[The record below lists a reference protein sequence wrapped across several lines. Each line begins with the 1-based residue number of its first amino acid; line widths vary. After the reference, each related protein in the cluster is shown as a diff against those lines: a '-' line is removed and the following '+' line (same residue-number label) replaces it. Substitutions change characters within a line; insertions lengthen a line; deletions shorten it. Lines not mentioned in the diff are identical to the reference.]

1 MSTGLYVRTAVGFP
15 PLILPYTPFTNS
27 LAKQVIGTIF
37 RKSLRL
43 SGRARLEHS
52 VGQITTMIST
62 DATRL
67 DRAAWHFNGL
77 WTSPFQIAHRR
88 IRLDLVQP

>member
-1 MSTGLYVRTAVGFP
+1 MGSSYEPRYVLHSVSFLRFFIIILQ
-15 PLILPYTPFTNS
+15 LIGS
-27 LAKQVIGTIF
+27 IF

-62 DATRL
+62 D
-67 DRAAWHFNGL
+67 
-77 WTSPFQIAHRR
+77 TSKFDELGMLGHQYVF
-88 IRLDLVQP
+88 LLC

>member
-1 MSTGLYVRTAVGFP
+1 M
-15 PLILPYTPFTNS
+15 S
-27 LAKQVIGTIF
+27 LAQIVGAIF

-43 SGRARLEHS
+43 SGRARMSHS

-67 DRAAWHFNGL
+67 DRSAQFMHKYDHGSLLYDDLRLIMLLVYGL
-77 WTSPFQIAHRR
+77 LRYK
-88 IRLDLVQP
+88 